1 MSVYFYEGAQIL
13 APLSIISNEPMFDI
27 DSVSLKK
34 QRASQG
40 AQRWELAF
48 GVIGEP
54 DTQVDLFLS
63 AAVGIETATTMIMP
77 QLNKVNDRSTLDST
91 STTLFGSTVAG
102 SSIVNVDASATT
114 GLLPKGSF
122 IKFSNHDK
130 LYVVTA
136 DANFTTGST
145 AVSIYPTLKT
155 TVAAA
160 DFMRTDAECTLT
172 YLRSIDSATGIT
184 FTDGVLSSIGTVELI
199 EVV

>member
-1 MSVYFYEGAQIL
+1 
-13 APLSIISNEPMFDI
+13 MFDI